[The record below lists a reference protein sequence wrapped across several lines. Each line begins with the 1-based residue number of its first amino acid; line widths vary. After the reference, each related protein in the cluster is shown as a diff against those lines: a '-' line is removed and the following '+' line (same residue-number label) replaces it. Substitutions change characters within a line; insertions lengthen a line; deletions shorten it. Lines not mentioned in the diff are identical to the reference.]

1 MCHAK
6 LQIEQSPLNQILL
19 MGFQKGIFIS
29 PIHMCHSQGKLRAEG
44 KVFIV
49 FGCYLEDN
57 LKVSST
63 VTLRDYYE
71 VKNVVILDQGLIK
84 QRQTGKDFKESSK

>member
-1 MCHAK
+1 
-6 LQIEQSPLNQILL
+6 
-19 MGFQKGIFIS
+19 
-29 PIHMCHSQGKLRAEG
+29 MCHSQGKLRAEE

-84 QRQTGKDFKESSK
+84 QRQTGKDFKEPSK